1 MAITIL
7 SLFYF
12 DLFFYFCRKSIM
24 KKLLFAFLTIF
35 LAFPSEA
42 KVYFGG
48 SFNINFDTVKDTYN
62 NGEVI
67 INDKTYQL
75 GFNPKVYWN
84 ISEKMQLGGRVGF
97 QYGQMYTGSV
107 FSWDGDINKEEP
119 IVNRAIGWSAAPF
132 FGYKLFQWKIITIWA
147 EVNIFVGQN
156 YNIGK
161 EMRWTEWTKQTQYG
175 FQVLPVVDFDITEK
189 FALQI
194 HFGVISLGW
203 CGTNSTY
210 PDKKSF
216 ESTWDIRKGGAMGL
230 LQGFMNYGIGIIRKF

>member
-1 MAITIL
+1 
-7 SLFYF
+7 
-12 DLFFYFCRKSIM
+12 M

-35 LAFPSEA
+35 LAFSSEA

-132 FGYKLFQWKIITIWA
+132 FRLQAFPVENNNHLGGSQYFC
-147 EVNIFVGQN
+147 
-156 YNIGK
+156 
-161 EMRWTEWTKQTQYG
+161 RTELQY
-175 FQVLPVVDFDITEK
+175 
-189 FALQI
+189 
-194 HFGVISLGW
+194 
-203 CGTNSTY
+203 
-210 PDKKSF
+210 
-216 ESTWDIRKGGAMGL
+216 RKGNALDGMDEADTVRFPGSSCS
-230 LQGFMNYGIGIIRKF
+230 